1 MKRQLMDWEKIFAN
15 DATKGLIS
23 NICKQLTQLSIQK
36 KANNPVKKW
45 AEDLDRH
52 SSKEDIQMANR
63 DMKRCSISLIIR
75 EM

>member
-36 KANNPVKKW
+36 KANNPVKK
-45 AEDLDRH
+45 
-52 SSKEDIQMANR
+52 
-63 DMKRCSISLIIR
+63 
-75 EM
+75 